1 MEIFNPLGSTMS
13 IANLRENY
21 DKDVLLESNINP
33 NPFKQF
39 QLWFDQARA
48 EGGLEPNAMTVSTVS
63 ADGKPSSRIC
73 LLKDFDENG
82 FVFFTNYTS
91 VKGQDLATNPHA
103 SLLFFWMIQQ
113 RQVHING
120 RVEKISTEESTDYF
134 KSRPIGSQIGAW
146 ASLQSQ
152 EISREVLEKRYAD
165 YEAQFGQEVPKP
177 EHWGGYRVIP
187 ESIEFWQGR
196 PSRLHDR
203 LKFTRDAVGQWQFT
217 RLSP

>member
-1 MEIFNPLGSTMS
+1 MS
-13 IANLRENY
+13 IADLRENY
-21 DKDVLLESNINP
+21 DKDVLLESNIDP
-33 NPFKQF
+33 NPFQQF
-39 QLWFDQARA
+39 QLWFNQARA

-73 LLKDFDENG
+73 LLKDFDERG

-91 VKGQDLATNPHA
+91 AKGQDIEATPYV

-120 RVEKISTEESTDYF
+120 RVEKISEAESTEYF
-134 KSRPIGSQIGAW
+134 KSRPMGSQIGAW

-152 EISREVLEKRYAD
+152 PMSRETLEQRYAN
-165 YEAQFGQEVPKP
+165 YAAQFGEDIPKP
-177 EHWGGYRVIP
+177 AHWGGYRVIP
-187 ESIEFWQGR
+187 ETIEFWQGR

-203 LKFTRDAVGQWQFT
+203 LKFTRDTTGQWQLG

>member
-1 MEIFNPLGSTMS
+1 MS
-13 IANLRENY
+13 SLADLRENY
-21 DKDVLLESNINP
+21 DRDVLLESNIDP

-39 QLWFDQARA
+39 ELWFEQARS
-48 EGGLEPNAMTVSTVS
+48 EGGLEPNAMTVSTVG

-73 LLKDFDENG
+73 LLKDFDEKG

-91 VKGQDLATNPHA
+91 AKGQAIEAHPYA
-103 SLLFFWMIQQ
+103 SLLFFWMFQQ

-120 RVEKISTEESTDYF
+120 RVEKISEAESTEYF
-134 KSRPIGSQIGAW
+134 KSRPLGSQIGAW
-146 ASLQSQ
+146 ASLQSKP
-152 EISREVLEKRYAD
+152 ISREELEQRYTD
-165 YEAQFGQEVPKP
+165 YQTQFGDDVPKP
-177 EHWGGYRVIP
+177 PHWGGYRVIP

-203 LKFTRDAVGQWQFT
+203 LKFTRNDAGQWQFT

>member
-1 MEIFNPLGSTMS
+1 MS
-13 IANLRENY
+13 IADLRENY
-21 DKDVLLESNINP
+21 DKDVLLESQILS

-63 ADGKPSSRIC
+63 ADGKPHSRIC
-73 LLKDFDENG
+73 LLKDFDEKG

-91 VKGQDLATNPHA
+91 AKGQDLAINPHA

-113 RQVHING
+113 RQVHIDG
-120 RVEKISTEESTDYF
+120 RVEKISAEESIEYF

-152 EISREVLEKRYAD
+152 VITRETLENRYAE
-165 YEAQFGQEVPKP
+165 YAEKFGQDVPKP

-187 ESIEFWQGR
+187 DSIEFWQGR

-203 LKFTRDAVGQWQFT
+203 LKFIRRNNEWHLN

>member
-1 MEIFNPLGSTMS
+1 MS
-13 IANLRENY
+13 IAHLRENY
-21 DKDVLLESNINP
+21 DKDVLLESNIQS
-33 NPFKQF
+33 NPFQQF

-48 EGGLEPNAMTVSTVS
+48 EGGLEPNAMTVSTITPE
-63 ADGKPSSRIC
+63 GKPQSRIC

-91 VKGQDLATNPHA
+91 AKGQAIEANPYV
-103 SLLFFWMIQQ
+103 SLLFFWMVQQ

-120 RVEKISTEESTDYF
+120 RVEKVSAEESIEYF
-134 KSRPIGSQIGAW
+134 KSRPLGSQLGAW
-146 ASLQSQ
+146 ASKQSQ
-152 EISREVLEKRYAD
+152 VITREELEQRYEQ
-165 YEAQFGQEVPKP
+165 YAQQYGEDVPRP

-203 LKFTRDAVGQWQFT
+203 LKFTRDAQQAWQLV

>member
-1 MEIFNPLGSTMS
+1 MS

-21 DKDVLLESNINP
+21 DKDVLLESDIHP

-39 QLWFDQARA
+39 QLWFNQARA

-82 FVFFTNYTS
+82 FVFFTNYAS
-91 VKGQDLATNPHA
+91 AKGQDIEVTPYV
-103 SLLFFWMIQQ
+103 SLLFFWMVQQ

-120 RVEKISTEESTDYF
+120 RVEKISEAESTEYF
-134 KSRPIGSQIGAW
+134 QSRPIGSQIGAW

-152 EISREVLEKRYAD
+152 PISRETLEQRYAY
-165 YEAQFGQEVPKP
+165 YESQFGTDIPKP
-177 EHWGGYRVIP
+177 VHWGGYRVIP
-187 ESIEFWQGR
+187 ETIEFWQGR

-203 LKFTRDAVGQWQFT
+203 LKFTCDTTGQWQLG